1 MKYTI
6 HGFLQSRLIELKLSE
21 RDALI
26 LRYFIDFR
34 DTGKMTARVI
44 DGSVYYW
51 VHYDYFIE
59 EFPILSYSGKQW
71 TKNAIYRRLKRL
83 VDCQVLTH
91 QTVRCAGT
99 FSYFGIGKAYCSL
112 ISSTQ
117 TPAPLTSPAS
127 DGTSPASDG
136 TSPASDGTSP
146 ASERRSIHNIQP
158 LYPSITSNNNNNNTP
173 KTPRPKS
180 AVAVA
185 VAVEKEKNVSK
196 EKDMT
201 TAAFA
206 AESINNALEKAERQE
221 RISPEIV
228 MQICENNGVTPE
240 EVIAAASALAQ
251 DKKGIQKVV
260 GVLRGAKDA
269 TGKHVS
275 SYFRDGLHLI
285 APAAPPAAALSNIEK
300 VWHDVRLAC
309 RERLDAAEYARS
321 IYAASARSFERGE
334 LILTAPAAAAKCCAA
349 HEDLLKTAFAG
360 LTGQHVEKITYNVR

>member
-1 MKYTI
+1 
-6 HGFLQSRLIELKLSE
+6 
-21 RDALI
+21 
-26 LRYFIDFR
+26 
-34 DTGKMTARVI
+34 
-44 DGSVYYW
+44 
-51 VHYDYFIE
+51 
-59 EFPILSYSGKQW
+59 
-71 TKNAIYRRLKRL
+71 
-83 VDCQVLTH
+83 
-91 QTVRCAGT
+91 
-99 FSYFGIGKAYCSL
+99 
-112 ISSTQ
+112 
-117 TPAPLTSPAS
+117 
-127 DGTSPASDG
+127 
-136 TSPASDGTSP
+136 
-146 ASERRSIHNIQP
+146 
-158 LYPSITSNNNNNNTP
+158 
-173 KTPRPKS
+173 
-180 AVAVA
+180 
-185 VAVEKEKNVSK
+185 
-196 EKDMT
+196 MT

-349 HEDLLKTAFAG
+349 HEELLKTAFAG
-360 LTGQHVEKITYNVR
+360 LTGQHVEKITYHVR